1 MKSLKILSTSF
12 LLVFA
17 SISSSFAVNIEQ
29 DKIRDHI
36 SKYNKA
42 QYPSGRTVYV
52 CSGHGCSTIHEF
64 TFDFKFLEELKG
76 MFVGVLTPD
85 EERAALRKA
94 IAFIEKNV
102 GKATGTEKDRASL
115 GAFGAGDP
123 SQMDCVDEATN
134 STSYL
139 IILNKIGA
147 LKFHD
152 IMAPNWKGGLF
163 KWTHYAAVIK
173 DRQTKILWAID
184 SGVGDNGKPPLIT
197 PYSKWYE

>member
-1 MKSLKILSTSF
+1 MKSLKILGTS
-12 LLVFA
+12 LLLTFT
-17 SISSSFAVNIEQ
+17 SLSPSLAVNVDENN
-29 DKIRDHI
+29 IRNHI

-42 QYPSGRTVYV
+42 QYPSRRTVYV

-64 TFDFKFLEELKG
+64 TFDYKFLEELKTL
-76 MFVGVLTPD
+76 FVGVLTPN
-85 EERAALRKA
+85 EERIALKKA
-94 IAFIEKNV
+94 IAVIEKNV
-102 GKATGTEKDRASL
+102 GKATGTENDRASL
-115 GAFGAGDP
+115 GVFGAGDP

-139 IILNKIGA
+139 IILNKIGV

-173 DRQTKILWAID
+173 DRQTGVLFAID
-184 SGVGDNGKPPLIT
+184 SGVGNNGEPPLIK
-197 PYSKWYE
+197 PYSKWYN

>member
-1 MKSLKILSTSF
+1 MKFAYLTTIVSAF
-12 LLVFA
+12 LLQTNATLAGVN
-17 SISSSFAVNIEQ
+17 VDTPNIEY
-29 DKIRDHI
+29 HI

-42 QYPSGRTVYV
+42 KYPTGRTVYV

-64 TFDFKFLEELKG
+64 TFDLKFLEQLKL
-76 MFVGVLTPD
+76 MFVGVLTPN
-85 EERAALRKA
+85 EERAALRKT
-94 IAFIEKNV
+94 IAVIEQNV
-102 GKATGTEKDRASL
+102 GTATGTDKDRASL

-173 DRQTKILWAID
+173 DRQTGVLFAID
-184 SGVGDNGKPPLIT
+184 SGVGNNGEPPLIK
-197 PYSKWYE
+197 PYSKWYN